1 MATLQTIRSKGP
13 LLVIVIGVALFAF
26 LAGDFFKIFQTHSN
40 ATSVGEV
47 NGKSLSVMDYQ
58 QKVNIATETYKNMT
72 GANVSD
78 AMMSSLRD
86 QVWNSFVMEEL
97 LRTEAEKLGLT
108 VTGKELQDIIE
119 AGVHPMLSNAPI
131 GVNPQTRRFD
141 KDVLKN
147 FMLAYNTQMSQM
159 DASTAAMYQN
169 AHEQWMNFEKE
180 LSLSLLAEKYQAL
193 MSAAM
198 FSNKVEAEYAYN
210 GRVNQY
216 NALYAAVPYRSIPD
230 SAVTVSDSEL
240 KAIYDRDK
248 DFRYKQIV
256 DGRDLTYVQ
265 VEVVASQADK
275 DAILAKV
282 KEAADAL
289 NGDVE
294 NYATF
299 VKAEGSSVA
308 FVDMLRAKDAFPRD
322 VVSRLDSVKVG
333 QVFAP
338 YLNVSD
344 NSYNTFK
351 LLAKAEQADS
361 VRFQNIIVVRDTKE
375 ATEELSDS
383 IYKAIKGGADF
394 VAMAE
399 KYNGAVE
406 PQWVFSAQFNY
417 NVDADNAKY
426 FSELFA
432 APKGDVYVT
441 KVGEMSVITNVIDKK
456 GSVDKYKVAVV
467 KCPVTFSD
475 ETYTNEYNKFSQFVA
490 SNRTVESLTAN
501 AEVNGYRVRTAE
513 NVGSSSYGVG
523 NIANSREALRWA
535 FNKAKKGEVSD
546 IFECGDNNTLL
557 VLAVTGEYEK
567 GYMPFES
574 VKSQLMP
581 EALKNKKAEKII
593 ADLNSKNLT
602 SIEAYK
608 GVENAVSD
616 TLKLITYSS
625 PVSVIGVGGGE
636 YVLSGLASKAELNK
650 VTKPVKGNSAVYV
663 LDVYSTSKTNETLDV
678 EKEMRIFGSTYQRSA
693 AGIIS
698 DIYMKSD
705 VEDNRYLF
713 F

>member
-47 NGKSLSVMDYQ
+47 NGNSLSVMDYQ
-58 QKVNIATETYKNMT
+58 QKVNMATESYKNMT

-78 AMMSSLRD
+78 AMMASLRD
-86 QVWNSFVMEEL
+86 QVWNAFVMEEL
-97 LRTEAEKLGLT
+97 VKAETDKLGLT
-108 VTGKELQDIIE
+108 VTGSELQEVIE
-119 AGVHPMLSNAPI
+119 AGVHPMLSNSPI

-141 KDVLKN
+141 KDILKN
-147 FMLAYNTQMSQM
+147 FMLTYNTQLSQM
-159 DASTAAMYQN
+159 DAATAAMYQN

-180 LSLSLLAEKYQAL
+180 LSLTLLVEKYQSLLAAS
-193 MSAAM
+193 MI
-198 FSNKVEAEYAYN
+198 SNNVEAEYMYE

-230 SAVTVSDSEL
+230 STVNVSDSDL
-240 KAIYDRDK
+240 KKLYERDK
-248 DFRYKQIV
+248 NYKFKQVV

-275 DAILAKV
+275 DAILSKV
-282 KEAADAL
+282 AEAAEGL
-289 NGDVE
+289 KGDVD
-294 NYATF
+294 NYAAF

-308 FVDMLRAKDAFPRD
+308 YVDMLRQKDAFPRD

-333 QVFAP
+333 QVIAP
-338 YLNVSD
+338 YMNVSD

-351 LLAKAEQADS
+351 LIAKAEQADS

-375 ATEELSDS
+375 ATQVLADS
-383 IYKAIKGGADF
+383 IYNAIKGGADF
-394 VAMAE
+394 VALAE
-399 KYNGAVE
+399 KYNGSVE
-406 PQWVFSAQFNY
+406 PQWISSAQFNY
-417 NVDADNAKY
+417 GIDADNAKY

-432 APKGDVYVT
+432 APKGDVYQS
-441 KVGEMSVITNVIDKK
+441 KVGDMTVITNVLDKK
-456 GSVDKYKVAVV
+456 GSVEKYKVAVV
-467 KCPVTFSD
+467 KQPVTFSD

-490 SNRTVESLTAN
+490 ANRTVENLTAN
-501 AEVNGYRVRTAE
+501 AEANGYRVRTSE
-513 NVGSSSYGVG
+513 NVGSNSYGVG
-523 NIANSREALRWA
+523 NIMNSREALRWA

-574 VKSQLMP
+574 VKKQLMP
-581 EALKNKKAEKII
+581 EAVKNKKAEKII
-593 ADLNSKNLT
+593 ADLNSRNL
-602 SIEAYK
+602 SSLEAYK
-608 GVENAVSD
+608 GVENVVSD
-616 TLKLITYSS
+616 TLKLITFSS
-625 PVSVIGVGGGE
+625 PVSVLGIGGGE

-650 VTKPVKGNSAVYV
+650 VSEPVKGNSAVYV
-663 LDVYSTSKTNETLDV
+663 LDVYSTSKTNEVFDA
-678 EKEMRIFGSTYQRSA
+678 EKEMKIFGSSYQRSA
-693 AGIIS
+693 SGILS
-698 DIYMKSD
+698 DLYMKSE